1 MTKVIKQN
9 DKYLTFETFVRD
21 LDVLVQVEHTSYI
34 NLATEFIDVQ
44 DAAEYIHI
52 AKESGYD
59 TSDYTVVDK
68 DQILKDEQDA
78 KENEKNAKLKQ
89 LWGSSNEEGKR
100 ALLTSINEDDR
111 KEFLVKV
118 GDTSGIQP
126 YSHDELQQRKIERLE
141 KTLGITFTEEQKE
154 ILRNKEDL

>member
-34 NLATEFIDVQ
+34 NLATEFVDVQ

-59 TSDYTVVDK
+59 TSNYVVVDTIK
-68 DQILKDEQDA
+68 ILTARPK
-78 KENEKNAKLKQ
+78 NMEKP
-89 LWGSSNEEGKR
+89 
-100 ALLTSINEDDR
+100 
-111 KEFLVKV
+111 F
-118 GDTSGIQP
+118 
-126 YSHDELQQRKIERLE
+126 
-141 KTLGITFTEEQKE
+141 
-154 ILRNKEDL
+154 

>member
-34 NLATEFIDVQ
+34 NLATEFMDVQ

-52 AKESGYD
+52 AKDSGYD
-59 TSDYTVVDK
+59 TSNYVVVDK
-68 DQILKDEQDA
+68 EQILKDEEDT

-89 LWGSSNEEGKR
+89 LWDSSNEEGKR
-100 ALLTSINEDDR
+100 ALLTSIKEEER
-111 KEFLVKV
+111 EEFLVRV

-126 YSHDELQQRKIERLE
+126 YSPEELQQRKIERLE
-141 KTLGITFTEEQKE
+141 KTLGITFTEAQKE

>member
-44 DAAEYIHI
+44 DAAEYIRI
-52 AKESGYD
+52 AKNSGYD
-59 TSDYTVVDK
+59 TNEYTVVDK
-68 DQILKDEQDA
+68 EQIIKDEKDTR
-78 KENEKNAKLKQ
+78 ENEKNAKLKQ
-89 LWGSSNEEGKR
+89 LWDSSNEEGKR

-111 KEFLVKV
+111 KEFLVRV

-126 YSHDELQQRKIERLE
+126 YSNEELQQRKIERLE

>member
-34 NLATEFIDVQ
+34 NLATEFVDVQ

-59 TSDYTVVDK
+59 TSNYVVVDK
-68 DQILKDEQDA
+68 EQILKDEKDA

-89 LWGSSNEEGKR
+89 MWNSSNEEGKR
-100 ALLTSINEDDR
+100 ALLTSIKEEDR
-111 KEFLVKV
+111 EEFMVRV
-118 GDTSGIQP
+118 RDTSGIQP
-126 YSHDELQQRKIERLE
+126 YSPEELQQRKIERLE
-141 KTLGITFTEEQKE
+141 KTLGITFTKEQKE

>member
-44 DAAEYIHI
+44 DAAEYIRI
-52 AKESGYD
+52 AKNSGYD
-59 TSDYTVVDK
+59 TNEYTVVDK
-68 DQILKDEQDA
+68 EQIIKDEKDA
-78 KENEKNAKLKQ
+78 RENEKNAKLKQ
-89 LWGSSNEEGKR
+89 LWDSSNEEGKR

-111 KEFLVKV
+111 KEFLAKV

-126 YSHDELQQRKIERLE
+126 YSNEELQQRKIERLE